1 MTFEHIYIHVYSKF
15 VTSGSYPNIKHLG
28 QGKKTYPDVVAKTI
42 YNIYV
47 CLTSVINHPDAL
59 RFSIFVYLIYE

>member
-1 MTFEHIYIHVYSKF
+1 MYSKF
-15 VTSGSYPNIKHLG
+15 VTIGSYPNIRHLG

-59 RFSIFVYLIYE
+59 RFSIFVYLIYEWIFLQ